1 MYVKGNLKKMPIQ
14 QFIFGLGKKAM
25 LWAVNAV
32 CILVSGYVCLDLAMK
47 PGKVIEALTN
57 GQAIDYMYVDA
68 FPQ

>member
-1 MYVKGNLKKMPIQ
+1 MQ
-14 QFIFGLGKKAM
+14 R
-25 LWAVNAV
+25 AVNAV

-68 FPQ
+68 FPQK